1 MKTILA
7 LVLGTSVLVWP
18 CASIAQAPGTKTA
31 TTNTANS
38 VSGEV
43 LEVKNVDS
51 YTYMRLKT
59 PGGETWAAVTRADI
73 RNGAQVTIE
82 NAMVMNNFESK
93 SLKKTFDTI
102 VFGTIGTS
110 GKQIL
115 SAHADHNPT
124 ATNAN
129 ANTKVDAKADSAPIK
144 VPKAT
149 GANARTI
156 GELYEK
162 SAALKDKNV
171 EIRGKVVKYNA
182 GIMGKNWM
190 HLQDGSGSA
199 SNGTHDLLVTT
210 KGQAK
215 PGDVVTVQGVLHTD
229 KDFGAGYSYK
239 VIIEDATIKP

>member
-18 CASIAQAPGTKTA
+18 CASTAQAPGTKTA
-31 TTNTANS
+31 MTNTTNT

-43 LEVKNVDS
+43 LEIKNVDS
-51 YTYMRLKT
+51 YTYMRIKT
-59 PGGETWAAVTRADI
+59 KGGETWAAVTKADI
-73 RNGAQVTIE
+73 KNGAQVTIE

-102 VFGTIGTS
+102 VFGTLGAS

-115 SAHADHNPT
+115 SAHS
-124 ATNAN
+124 NASPKIDV
-129 ANTKVDAKADSAPIK
+129 TTPIK

-149 GANARTI
+149 GANARSI

-162 SAALKDKNV
+162 SAALKDKSV

-182 GIMGKNWM
+182 GIMGKNWV
-190 HLQDGSGSA
+190 HLQDGSGSSA
-199 SNGTHDLLVTT
+199 NGTHDLLVTT
-210 KGQAK
+210 SGQTK
-215 PGDVVTVQGVLHTD
+215 PGDVVTVQGVVHTN

-239 VIIEDATIKP
+239 VLIEDATIKP

>member
-18 CASIAQAPGTKTA
+18 CASTAQAPGTKTA
-31 TTNTANS
+31 TTNTTNTTNT

-43 LEVKNVDS
+43 LEIKNVDS
-51 YTYMRLKT
+51 YTYMRIKT
-59 PGGETWAAVTRADI
+59 KGGETWAAVTKADI
-73 RNGAQVTIE
+73 KNGAQVTIE

-102 VFGTIGTS
+102 VFGTLGAS

-115 SAHADHNPT
+115 SAHS
-124 ATNAN
+124 NASPKIDV
-129 ANTKVDAKADSAPIK
+129 TTPIK

-149 GANARTI
+149 GANARSI

-162 SAALKDKNV
+162 SAALKDKSV

-182 GIMGKNWM
+182 GIMGKNWV
-190 HLQDGSGSA
+190 HLQDGSGSSA
-199 SNGTHDLLVTT
+199 NGTHDLLVTT
-210 KGQAK
+210 SGQTK
-215 PGDVVTVQGVLHTD
+215 PGDVVTVQGVVHTN

-239 VIIEDATIKP
+239 VLIEDATIKP

>member
-7 LVLGTSVLVWP
+7 LVLSTSVLVWP
-18 CASIAQAPGTKTA
+18 CTSAAQAPGTKTA
-31 TTNTANS
+31 TTNS

-43 LEVKNVDS
+43 LEIKNVDS
-51 YTYMRLKT
+51 YTYMRIKT
-59 PGGETWAAVTRADI
+59 PGGETWAAVTKADVK
-73 RNGAQVTIE
+73 NGAQVTIE

-93 SLKKTFDTI
+93 SLKRTFDTI
-102 VFGTIGTS
+102 VFGTLGAS

-115 SAHADHNPT
+115 SAHADHNPS
-124 ATNAN
+124 NAS
-129 ANTKVDAKADSAPIK
+129 AGTKIDAKADAAPIK

-162 SAALKDKNV
+162 SAALKDKSV
-171 EIRGKVVKYNA
+171 EVRGKVVKYNT
-182 GIMGKNWM
+182 GIMGKNWV

-199 SNGTHDLLVTT
+199 ANGTHDLLVTT
-210 KGQAK
+210 SGQTK
-215 PGDVVTVQGVLHTD
+215 PGDVITVQGVVHTN

-239 VIIEDATIKP
+239 VILEDATIKP

>member
-7 LVLGTSVLVWP
+7 LVLSTSVLVWP
-18 CASIAQAPGTKTA
+18 CTSAAQAPA
-31 TTNTANS
+31 TTTAATHSANS

-59 PGGETWAAVTRADI
+59 PGGETWAAVTKADI
-73 RNGAQVTIE
+73 KNGAQVTIE

-102 VFGTIGTS
+102 VFGTLGAS

-115 SAHADHNPT
+115 SAHSNVNV
-124 ATNAN
+124 NAI
-129 ANTKVDAKADSAPIK
+129 ANVKADAKVDSAPIK

-182 GIMGKNWM
+182 GIMGKNWI

-199 SNGTHDLLVTT
+199 ANGTHDLLVTT
-210 KGQAK
+210 SGQTK
-215 PGDVVTVQGVLHTD
+215 PGDVVTVQGVLHTN

-239 VIIEDATIKP
+239 VLIEDATLKP

>member
-7 LVLGTSVLVWP
+7 LVLSTSILVWP
-18 CASIAQAPGTKTA
+18 CTSVAQAPGTKTA
-31 TTNTANS
+31 TTNT

-43 LEVKNVDS
+43 LEIKNVDS
-51 YTYMRLKT
+51 YTYMRIKT
-59 PGGETWAAVTRADI
+59 QGGETWAAVTKADI
-73 RNGAQVTIE
+73 KNGAQVTIE

-93 SLKKTFDTI
+93 SLKKTFDSI
-102 VFGTIGTS
+102 VFGTLGGS

-115 SAHADHNPT
+115 SAHSNV
-124 ATNAN
+124 NAN
-129 ANTKVDAKADSAPIK
+129 INVNTKVDAKVDSAPIK

-182 GIMGKNWM
+182 GIMGKNWV
-190 HLQDGSGSA
+190 HLQDGSGSSA
-199 SNGTHDLLVTT
+199 NGTHDLLVTT
-210 KGQAK
+210 TGQTK
-215 PGDVVTVQGVLHTD
+215 PGDVVTVQGVVHTN
-229 KDFGAGYSYK
+229 KDFGAGYAYK
-239 VIIEDATIKP
+239 VLVEDATIKP